1 MQNASEKAVLN
12 FLKKLDFPG
21 IRYGEGNNQVCN
33 YLKSKGYKFTPDLVA
48 GPENIE
54 DAPVEGLFF
63 VEVIQPDSDLLF
75 NSEFYEDLD
84 FDIPKYFKTLL
95 TQAGSNE
102 DDINIDKLPNIH
114 QDWYL
119 KKFNKKLDKY
129 AHQRKFTQN
138 GQLMVTTNYGIVHH
152 FNLGQ
157 VKGSNIAET
166 KSLITLLDYLRFYKR
181 LAPSDNI
188 DLKNA
193 ETRLLQELINDAQS
207 NPSVQMVG
215 RPLKDLPCL
224 FQMLHVTVEKNNSI
238 HDLAIVVL
246 NTAILDNAD
255 GKHPVHNWLARKIF
269 HPKTKKYWNDETP
282 SKKVSITINKQIF
295 T

>member
-1 MQNASEKAVLN
+1 MQNASEKAVLC

-63 VEVIQPDSDLLF
+63 VEVIQPTSELLF
-75 NSEFYEDLD
+75 NSEFYENLD
-84 FDIPKYFKTLL
+84 FDIPQYFKNLL
-95 TQAGSNE
+95 TKSSCN
-102 DDINIDKLPNIH
+102 DDNINIDMLPNVH
-114 QDWYL
+114 QDCYL
-119 KKFNKKLDKY
+119 EKFNKKLDKY
-129 AHQRKFTQN
+129 AHQRKFIKN
-138 GQLMVTTNYGIVHH
+138 GQLMVTANYGIVHH

-157 VKGSNIAET
+157 VKGNNIADV
-166 KSLITLLDYLRFYKR
+166 KSLVTLLDYLRFYKR

-193 ETRLLQELINDAQS
+193 ETRLLQELINDAKS
-207 NPSVQMVG
+207 SPSVQIVG
-215 RPLKDLPCL
+215 RSLENLPCL
-224 FQMLHVTVEKNNSI
+224 FQMLHVSVEKDNSI
-238 HDLAIVVL
+238 HDLAIMVL
-246 NTAILDNAD
+246 NTSILDNAD
-255 GKHPVHNWLARKIF
+255 GKHPVHKWFARKIF
-269 HPKTKKYWNDETP
+269 HPKTKKYWNDETTTE
-282 SKKVSITINKQIF
+282 KVSININKQIF